1 MDGIIEGMQ
10 KYVDEPSTQRVL
22 QLKQSIDNVT
32 VIVNAILGI
41 VVWGLIFCVVL
52 VTAMDVVYLTIP
64 LVRSKI
70 DQSGLVGSK
79 REGKI
84 RLVSY
89 DAEKAV
95 ENAALNGDVSPLREY
110 LKIRMKTH
118 IFVACML
125 TVLLCG
131 GWEWLKN
138 FLQPIIVTIVT
149 SFVQF

>member
-41 VVWGLIFCVVL
+41 VVWGLIFCVVF

-64 LVRSKI
+64 LVRSKV
-70 DQSGLVGSK
+70 DQAGLVGSK
-79 REGKI
+79 REGKL

-89 DAEKAV
+89 DAERAV
-95 ENAALNGDVSPLREY
+95 ENAALNGDVSPLGEY

-131 GWEWLKN
+131 GWEWLKS